1 VGVLGT
7 GGFSWSGLV
16 GRLPFRDEKLFPQN
30 QHDDAE
36 HYRQQDAFFHTI
48 KLLRQMRKFGP
59 VNSNTS
65 MDQPFE
71 SGLNQSRD
79 NRYRSTE

>member
-1 VGVLGT
+1 VEQ
-7 GGFSWSGLV
+7 
-16 GRLPFRDEKLFPQN
+16 EKLLPQN

-48 KLLRQMRKFGP
+48 QLLPQMRKFGT
-59 VNSNTS
+59 VNSITF

-79 NRYRSTE
+79 NHYRSAE